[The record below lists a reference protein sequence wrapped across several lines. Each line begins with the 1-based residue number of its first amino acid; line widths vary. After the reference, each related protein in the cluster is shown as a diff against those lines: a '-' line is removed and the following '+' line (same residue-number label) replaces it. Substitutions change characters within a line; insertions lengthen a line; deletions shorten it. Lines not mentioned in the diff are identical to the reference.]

1 MTLFLLAQAT
11 GFAINW
17 TGVAT
22 LVFALLIQLIGLII
36 ALAKMHSKIATIDA
50 AVTESKDTIKS
61 IQSKELI
68 SIAERTAK
76 LEWQALQ
83 QDKAVTEMRESLH
96 KINDLLQTLIMATTR
111 VADSV
116 EALKQKAEK

>member
-96 KINDLLQTLIMATTR
+96 KINDQLQTLIMATTR